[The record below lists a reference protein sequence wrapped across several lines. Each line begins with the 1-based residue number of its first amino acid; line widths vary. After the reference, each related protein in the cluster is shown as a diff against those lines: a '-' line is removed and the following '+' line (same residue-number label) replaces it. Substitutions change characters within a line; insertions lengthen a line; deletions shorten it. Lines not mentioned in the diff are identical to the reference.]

1 MDNLEKELFKQ
12 GYKYIVGI
20 DESGRGPIAGPLVI
34 SAVIFKSNQKPFVYK
49 DSKKLTPKQRNALF
63 QDIIENALDYCI
75 VVVDNEKI
83 DHLGIDVALKEG
95 VYQAIQKLSI
105 NPDFAILDYMNVQLN
120 INNICIPKADE
131 ISHTV
136 ASASVLAKVSRDR
149 IMEEFSKKYPN
160 FSFDKHKGYPT
171 KQHYEEIR
179 KHGITP
185 IHRKSYRLF

>member
-63 QDIIENALDYCI
+63 QDIVENALDYSI
-75 VVVDNEKI
+75 VMVDNEKI
-83 DHLGIDVALKEG
+83 DHLGIDVALKDG

-105 NPDFAILDYMNVQLN
+105 NPDFAILDYMNVDLT
-120 INNICIPKADE
+120 IDSISIPKADE